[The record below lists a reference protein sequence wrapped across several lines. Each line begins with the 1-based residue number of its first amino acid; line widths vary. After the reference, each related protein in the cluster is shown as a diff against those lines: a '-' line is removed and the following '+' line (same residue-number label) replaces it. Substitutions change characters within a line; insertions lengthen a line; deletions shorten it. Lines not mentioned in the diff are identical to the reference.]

1 MSVKNYIY
9 ISKSKIDILL
19 LFTQWIHQV
28 SISEEHF
35 LCDGGIVDE
44 HPNWFILGI
53 TPSGTVLGLGGSL
66 HHVIGKER
74 GQSNP
79 HSHSASY
86 AIISTLSKELDIPV
100 NHDTEMNAMRFADS
114 KSFLWA
120 TMLTTLQMWGP
131 YQN

>member
-1 MSVKNYIY
+1 LVY
-9 ISKSKIDILL
+9 
-19 LFTQWIHQV
+19 F
-28 SISEEHF
+28 
-35 LCDGGIVDE
+35 G
-44 HPNWFILGI
+44 GI

-74 GQSNP
+74 GQSIP

-86 AIISTLSKELDIPV
+86 AIISTVSKELDIPV
-100 NHDTEMNAMRFADS
+100 NHDMEMNAMRFADS

-131 YQN
+131 YQNFEFLAKKLVEGIERGKKLC